1 MAVAFFIAAAA
12 AAAATPGS
20 ILGFGCEQLNITATQ
35 YMRAWNSLSHVQ
47 NQPFP
52 GIKVPRA
59 GTLKR
64 LRVYV
69 GGIPGPLG
77 TWTYTVMLNTV
88 ATPLTVA
95 IAPAGTDGFVSSD
108 VVVAEGDLLQLRVTQ
123 VGEIAQAPADVI
135 AALNFE

>member
-1 MAVAFFIAAAA
+1 MAKLDFIPEPSTPPAAS
-12 AAAATPGS
+12 GS
-20 ILGFGCEQLNITATQ
+20 VLSFGCEQLNIIATQ
-35 YMRAWNSLSHVQ
+35 YMRAWNSQSTVQ
-47 NQPFP
+47 NPPFP

-69 GGIPGPLG
+69 GGTPGPLG

-88 ATPLTVA
+88 ATLLTVA

-123 VGEIAQAPADVI
+123 VGEGAQAPADVI